1 MSFDAGLVNL
11 YTVQYSTNVDLL
23 LQQKGS
29 KLRGKCDEGFHVG
42 KMASPVNQVS
52 PVVAKSPEAR
62 FAPLANQQPNYIRR
76 WVFPVTA
83 DINQLVDRFDE
94 LQTVVDPKSALVTG
108 AGYAMGRFWDD
119 TILAAT
125 TGTAQIGVDA
135 GSLSS
140 ETFNTT
146 NFQVADTFGSGASV
160 GLTIAKLIELRR
172 ILQHYHNDL
181 DMESVGMVIGSKQEA
196 DLLGQQQV
204 ISKEYGGIGY
214 DGNGRVKR
222 ILGIDFEVM
231 ERVPQTTAGS
241 IRGCLAW
248 VKSGMYL
255 GVWRDLENNI
265 SQRKD
270 LSSLPWQVYTEAV
283 CGATRTQPGKLIQ
296 VLCADTT
303 GADINP

>member
-1 MSFDAGLVNL
+1 MVC
-11 YTVQYSTNVDLL
+11 ST
-23 LQQKGS
+23 
-29 KLRGKCDEGFHVG
+29 
-42 KMASPVNQVS
+42 ASRTS
-52 PVVAKSPEAR
+52 GA
-62 FAPLANQQPNYIRR
+62 L
-76 WVFPVTA
+76 TA
-83 DINQLVDRFDE
+83 
-94 LQTVVDPKSALVTG
+94 
-108 AGYAMGRFWDD
+108 
-119 TILAAT
+119 
-125 TGTAQIGVDA
+125 
-135 GSLSS
+135 

-146 NFQVADTFGSGASV
+146 NFRVAVNFQAGANT
-160 GLTIAKLIELRR
+160 GLTVAKLIELRR

-283 CGATRTQPGKLIQ
+283 CGATRTQPGKVIQ
-296 VLCADTT
+296 ILCADTT